1 MESYP
6 GVWSKSLHSPPPLH
20 TPTPLH
26 FVPFSAGRR
35 SGPGPAGPDQTG
47 PQGRCGCCPCCGL
60 CSGPRCS
67 ARACGGA
74 PASATLSTGTP
85 LTPGSTAERGERQAG
100 PARSQAVRVPAARLF
115 ARRCL
120 SPAQPRDG
128 APLFEPA
135 GEGRGV
141 PGVPPPARTCWGGG
155 RGTLPEGG
163 RSESESRELRGPGPV
178 FQVPP
183 PFSREP
189 KPPAGRSRVRPLRT
203 REGSLP

>member
-6 GVWSKSLHSPPPLH
+6 GVWSKSLHTPSSFPYPPPPS
-20 TPTPLH
+20 T
-26 FVPFSAGRR
+26 FVPFSPGQR

-85 LTPGSTAERGERQAG
+85 LTPGSTAEGGERQAG

-141 PGVPPPARTCWGGG
+141 PGVPPARTCWGGG
-155 RGTLPEGG
+155 RRTLVLRVVGWSLKAGSGG
-163 RSESESRELRGPGPV
+163 GLGPYSGSR
-178 FQVPP
+178 P
-183 PFSREP
+183 PFLGSPNLRRAE
-189 KPPAGRSRVRPLRT
+189 AGVDR
-203 REGSLP
+203 